1 MSFKQSLLSYLF
13 LFQTVLG
20 PTQFVDT
27 SDINSALNSLT
38 WYGATTAIADGITE
52 GASQMDTSDN
62 VNDVMVVIT
71 DGFDGDLSSLQTASA
86 AVAAAGIT
94 AIAIGY
100 DENGGIIGSTLE
112 DIANGVSSNVIE
124 ATSTYSRFIYFYL

>member
-1 MSFKQSLLSYLF
+1 M
-13 LFQTVLG
+13 QTVLG

-38 WYGATTAIADGITE
+38 WYGTTTAIADGITE
-52 GASQMDTSDN
+52 GASQMDTTDN
-62 VNDVMVVIT
+62 VNDVMIVIT

-86 AVAAAGIT
+86 AVATAGIT

-124 ATSTYSRFIYFYL
+124 ATSTYSYFLYIFL